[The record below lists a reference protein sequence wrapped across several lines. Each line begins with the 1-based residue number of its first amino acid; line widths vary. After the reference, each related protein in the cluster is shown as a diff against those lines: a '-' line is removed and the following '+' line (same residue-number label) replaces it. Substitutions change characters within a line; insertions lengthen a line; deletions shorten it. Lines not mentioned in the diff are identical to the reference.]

1 MPGEKPVIGPSL
13 REGVKE
19 GGRKLFLLLVVHAER
34 EESAFLSPLPAA
46 AQVPAV
52 LGPPPLLHSPLSVLD
67 MAGQQSRKLF

>member
-1 MPGEKPVIGPSL
+1 MVMPGEKPVIGPSL

-19 GGRKLFLLLVVHAER
+19 GGSKLILLLVHAER

-52 LGPPPLLHSPLSVLD
+52 LGPPLLHSPLSVLD
-67 MAGQQSRKLF
+67 TAGQQSRKLV